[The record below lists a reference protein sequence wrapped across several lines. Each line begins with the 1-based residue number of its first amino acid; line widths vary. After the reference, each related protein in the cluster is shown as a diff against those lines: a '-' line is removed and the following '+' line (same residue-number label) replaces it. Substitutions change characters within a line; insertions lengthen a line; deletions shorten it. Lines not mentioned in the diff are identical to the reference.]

1 MGQTETAL
9 RSAGQVAL
17 VTGAA
22 GDIGHAVA
30 ALLGDQG
37 WTLILT
43 DIDDVRGETLTAQL
57 REAGADA
64 RYRHLDVTSEA
75 DWLRL
80 RSQVAADYGRLD
92 LLYFNSGTSAPTPLD
107 AADFTTWRE
116 LLDVHVTGAYRGVQA
131 MRELLRDAEGSV
143 VVTTSI
149 HARHGFRHY
158 SAYAAAKGALEA
170 LIRQL
175 AVDCAPEVRV
185 NAICPGS
192 IFTAPWS
199 SATDG
204 ELAEIRRRIPLAR
217 IGTPGDVAPVVAFLA
232 SPGAAYITGH
242 TLVVDGGRTA
252 WSGE

>member
-1 MGQTETAL
+1 
-9 RSAGQVAL
+9 
-17 VTGAA
+17 
-22 GDIGHAVA
+22 
-30 ALLGDQG
+30 
-37 WTLILT
+37 
-43 DIDDVRGETLTAQL
+43 
-57 REAGADA
+57 
-64 RYRHLDVTSEA
+64 
-75 DWLRL
+75 
-80 RSQVAADYGRLD
+80 
-92 LLYFNSGTSAPTPLD
+92 
-107 AADFTTWRE
+107 
-116 LLDVHVTGAYRGVQA
+116 
-131 MRELLRDAEGSV
+131 MRELLRRAGGSV

-149 HARHGFRHY
+149 HARYGFRHY

-185 NAICPGS
+185 NAICLGS
-192 IFTAPWS
+192 IFTAPWA

-204 ELAEIRRRIPLAR
+204 ELAEIRGRIPLAR

>member
-1 MGQTETAL
+1 MPRTETAPQ
-9 RSAGQVAL
+9 SASRVAV

-30 ALLGDQG
+30 RLLGDQS
-37 WTLILT
+37 WTVILT
-43 DIDDVRGETLTAQL
+43 DIDDARGETLTEQL
-57 REAGADA
+57 RETGADA
-64 RYRHLDVTSEA
+64 RYRHLDVASGA

-80 RSQVAADYGRLD
+80 RTEVAASHGRLD
-92 LLYFNSGTSAPTPLD
+92 LLHFNSGTSAPTPLEASD
-107 AADFTTWRE
+107 STAWRQI
-116 LLDVHVTGAYRGVQA
+116 LDVHVVGAYQGVQA

-149 HARHGFRHY
+149 HARHGFKRY

-170 LIRQL
+170 LVRQL
-175 AVDCAPEVRV
+175 AVDCAPEARV
-185 NAICPGS
+185 NAICLGS
-192 IFTAPWS
+192 IFTAPWA

-232 SPGAAYITGH
+232 SAGAAYITGQ
-242 TLVVDGGRTA
+242 TIVVDGGRTA